1 MRPHR
6 VLFVC
11 IGNACRSQMAEAFA
25 SARGG
30 DVVRAGSA
38 GLWPA
43 SRIPRITVELML
55 EKNISLDSRFPKGLD
70 ETGTG
75 FDLIVNMSGEPLPAP
90 VSAPVREWDVED
102 PIFLPTERQRE
113 IRDQIEALVRD
124 LIAELRG

>member
-70 ETGTG
+70 E
-75 FDLIVNMSGEPLPAP
+75 PLPAP